1 MAALASLVFAKA
13 DILLALLLY
22 PLLGWVYWRWLR
34 PHLPAA
40 GALSFLLAPRRSAV
54 VAGGFRGDVRA
65 VR

>member
-34 PHLPAA
+34 PHLPTPAR
-40 GALSFLLAPRRSAV
+40 FLFYSLL
-54 VAGGFRGDVRA
+54 GG
-65 VR
+65 